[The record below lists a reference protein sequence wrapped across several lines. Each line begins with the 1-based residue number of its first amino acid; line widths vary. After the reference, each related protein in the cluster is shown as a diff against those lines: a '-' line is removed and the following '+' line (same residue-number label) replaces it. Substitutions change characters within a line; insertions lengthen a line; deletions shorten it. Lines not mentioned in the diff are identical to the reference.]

1 MIISEFLA
9 FREHS
14 RVAFPFE
21 FCALRYL
28 LQWQGKEAAMHIS
41 VKKALPDLNKLRE
54 ALRHFQVAR
63 NFRGLEQDKKAES
76 VRDALLEV
84 RANGALSAEDKVE
97 SLAEAFRDKGFQCN
111 RSASSKL
118 LWLSLRKPFIIYDS
132 RSVKALQKMELLG
145 AKETGY
151 EAFCASWRGAYKSD
165 REAILKAVNELPKVR
180 SFLPGATP
188 PDIRLLAL
196 VNKPWFRERVF
207 DIHLWELG
215 GAETP
220 DAMRSTKG

>member
-1 MIISEFLA
+1 
-9 FREHS
+9 
-14 RVAFPFE
+14 
-21 FCALRYL
+21 
-28 LQWQGKEAAMHIS
+28 MHIS